1 METFSDPGSVLVP
14 HFSGQLGAL
23 VELVALG
30 NIHCDP
36 VQRLELKG
44 FFNVKGDLPWTFILN
59 KLNVHKALKCEETA
73 AVEEGFSIFVFPSVV
88 PILQYRAEMSLL
100 FKSG

>member
-1 METFSDPGSVLVP
+1 MSASPSILAKLTTVGTSGKVREGVVEVETFSDPGSVLVP
-14 HFSGQLGAL
+14 HFSGQLRPL

-44 FFNVKGDLPWTFILN
+44 FFDVKVDRNTLDLHT
-59 KLNVHKALKCEETA
+59 E
-73 AVEEGFSIFVFPSVV
+73 
-88 PILQYRAEMSLL
+88 
-100 FKSG
+100 